1 MSEKT
6 ETLIVDGHGVLFRMF
21 YGVPIN
27 LRSKDGIPLNA
38 VIGFI
43 GAMLK
48 YIGLFEPR
56 RMVVIFDNAK
66 PSFRNEIFPE
76 YKLNRMI
83 DYDELS
89 DDENPFM
96 QMPIIESLLDELGLK
111 HCTHEGFEADDAMAS
126 YAQLSLG
133 EPMTVVS
140 NDTDLLQV
148 VDQET
153 SVFADRGKK
162 SAIYTAEAVV
172 EKFGVAPGNI
182 VAYKSLTGD
191 TSDNIPGLRGV
202 GPKTAA
208 KLIAQFGS
216 IEEMIAR
223 EREIAPA
230 RLQETIAGNHGLLQR
245 NKQLITLRRDVP
257 LGFTLSDLEIDG
269 PQYHGL
275 RAIDVLASGGYL

>member
-27 LRSKDGIPLNA
+27 LRSKDGVPLNA

-126 YAQLSLG
+126 YAQLNLG

-182 VAYKSLTGD
+182 VDYKSLTGD

-216 IEEMIAR
+216 IEEMIVR